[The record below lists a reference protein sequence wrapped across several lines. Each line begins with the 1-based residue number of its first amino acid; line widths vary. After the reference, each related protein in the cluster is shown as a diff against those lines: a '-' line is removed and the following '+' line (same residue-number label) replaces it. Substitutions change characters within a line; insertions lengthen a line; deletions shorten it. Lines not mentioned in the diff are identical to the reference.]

1 MVKRYAYNRP
11 CPRRKAQQKHTERKF
26 NSFVSDLKPLIINSD
41 SCHWLPTQVRSSHN
55 VPGYSCTVQVRHVLS
70 SRQILLSAGRRK
82 VRCLA
87 VFAVAAP
94 LPAKSFFAG
103 LLRWGGY
110 RLLFFKIPPTPII
123 TLTE

>member
-41 SCHWLPTQVRSSHN
+41 SRHWLLYLRGRRTTFPAIF
-55 VPGYSCTVQVRHVLS
+55 VPYKYGTSLS
-70 SRQILLSAGRRK
+70 SRQILLSAGRSK
-82 VRCLA
+82 VRCRA
-87 VFAVAAP
+87 VFTVAAP
-94 LPAKSFFAG
+94 LPAKTIFCGIAAVG
-103 LLRWGGY
+103 VY
-110 RLLFFKIPPTPII
+110 RLLFFKILPTHII